1 MLNLTQKHRMKTKY
15 GNTLNSGADNN
26 YSVSVE
32 ALWVRADVFAPL
44 GGHVAVD
51 STNTVGKKIPAGTI
65 VELGKP
71 GEAVKIGSAATAPT
85 GLTYED
91 AYVGTDGCTLTVVT
105 NGTINESLS
114 EVTYSASQKKLL
126 PGINFFKE
134 V

>member
-1 MLNLTQKHRMKTKY
+1 MKTKY
-15 GNTLNSGADNN
+15 GNTFNSGAGDS

-32 ALWVRADVFAPL
+32 ALWIRADVFAPL
-44 GGHVAVD
+44 GGHVKID
-51 STNTVGKKIPAGTI
+51 STNTVGMKIPAGTI

-71 GEAVKIGSAATAPT
+71 GEAPKLGSAATAPT

>member
-1 MLNLTQKHRMKTKY
+1 MKTKY
-15 GNTLNSGADNN
+15 GNTLNSGAGDS

-32 ALWVRADVFAPL
+32 ALWIRADVFAPL

-71 GEAVKIGSAATAPT
+71 GEAPKLGSAATAPT
-85 GLTYED
+85 GLNYED